1 MFLNFGMEIL
11 VSFLLRSCAADPG
24 TMGQNSSDPADIQ
37 RTKAAVNQRSANR
50 NPFIGCHS
58 LPKHIQCIKFQG
70 LNQKKSTKHDMDM
83 KKVLGMRLKT
93 QGIWCKDINGM
104 GKQGTWMGGNL
115 QCNFKLF

>member
-37 RTKAAVNQRSANR
+37 RTKGPVNQRSANR
-50 NPFIGCHS
+50 NPFTGCHS

-70 LNQKKSTKHDMDM
+70 LNQKKKYQT
-83 KKVLGMRLKT
+83 
-93 QGIWCKDINGM
+93 
-104 GKQGTWMGGNL
+104 
-115 QCNFKLF
+115 